1 MNSLES
7 MKGIGP
13 KTISLLNRLNI
24 YTIEDMVNY
33 YPYRFEI
40 LEKSNVRN
48 SNQDD
53 KVILD
58 GIIESNPM
66 IYFFNKKLMKDLL
79 Y

>member
-53 KVILD
+53 KVIL
-58 GIIESNPM
+58 S
-66 IYFFNKKLMKDLL
+66 LS
-79 Y
+79 